1 MLQRTDLKRIFFTN
15 SMVFESMKFKRN
27 RCVSQS
33 IKIRI
38 DLSIDECDLIDI
50 DCTNQ
55 SVEIDDTLVSFI
67 DLSWFLPIS
76 STYIGGYISHQE
88 RKTSVQTVNF
98 LTIEL
103 QLRVAWGTNN
113 YHFFKKSLKK
123 SYLFFKTRFKI
134 FLWWL
139 ILARFVGA
147 QFLYDEI
154 CHRAFQ
160 GVVTSRSMF
169 FFNSIH
175 KSRNGQ
181 KLIAI
186 KWFLS
191 IDKGKRWKSI

>member
-1 MLQRTDLKRIFFTN
+1 MLQRTDLKRIFLQTPWCSN
-15 SMVFESMKFKRN
+15 RSMKFKRK

-33 IKIRI
+33 IKIGV

-67 DLSWFLPIS
+67 DLPWFLPIS

-88 RKTSVQTVNF
+88 MKTFMQTVNF

-103 QLRVAWGTNN
+103 QLRVAWGSNN
-113 YHFFKKSLKK
+113 YHFLKNRLKK

-139 ILARFVGA
+139 ILARFVST
-147 QFLYDEI
+147 QFLSPRISGCSYIPEY
-154 CHRAFQ
+154 
-160 GVVTSRSMF
+160 VF
-169 FFNSIH
+169 FF
-175 KSRNGQ
+175 
-181 KLIAI
+181 
-186 KWFLS
+186 
-191 IDKGKRWKSI
+191 